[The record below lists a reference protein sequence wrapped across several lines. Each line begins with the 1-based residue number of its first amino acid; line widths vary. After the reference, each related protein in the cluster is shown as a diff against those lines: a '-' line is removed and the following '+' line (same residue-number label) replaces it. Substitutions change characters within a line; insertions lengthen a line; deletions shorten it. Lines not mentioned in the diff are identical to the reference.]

1 FRKFGTK
8 QQRCFGIF
16 PQNGEITPASTASW
30 QIYKRN
36 RFKAGVAAGR
46 AAKQAS
52 HTNTSFSC
60 LTHTIYPYSLAS
72 FRKLNMPA
80 QLEIR

>member
-1 FRKFGTK
+1 MNSVGRVDNSALKTGFFRKFGTK

-36 RFKAGVAAGR
+36 RFKAGVAA
-46 AAKQAS
+46 
-52 HTNTSFSC
+52 F
-60 LTHTIYPYSLAS
+60 L
-72 FRKLNMPA
+72 
-80 QLEIR
+80 